1 MPLSLKNK
9 KYPSYKK
16 KSKKKKLGSQKLPR
30 QIMRGGAHPE
40 DVFQSLQRLSIY
52 NDEYTY
58 PELIFQDN
66 VALYNELIEYGKYHL
81 TKFAIDTYAHPRNL
95 LLCIFLN
102 RFELFKL
109 LYNSYY
115 KDKFIKQSGPMHL
128 ENTVYVGI
136 GYNYPHLMN
145 LAGYFPNV
153 NTEKRVFDFS
163 ETFNALINLSKTDLI
178 WTKLFTNT
186 NTGNLNLFWI
196 FIIALGRVDILSA
209 VLVDIIDKEKFREN
223 IMTRTEVVFV
233 PDSADDGD
241 EMVKLLKSE
250 FHFEDHEI
258 KRFVLPDTLHAS
270 SINKKLEESQIIYAE

>member
-16 KSKKKKLGSQKLPR
+16 KSKKKLGSQKLR
-30 QIMRGGAHPE
+30 RADDGGGGHLE
-40 DVFQSLQRLSIY
+40 VVFQSLQISAIY

-58 PELIFQDN
+58 PELIFQNN
-66 VALYNELIEYGKYHL
+66 VALYKELIEYGKYNL
-81 TKFAIDTYAHPRNL
+81 SKFAIDTYAHPRNL

-115 KDKFIKQSGPMHL
+115 KDKFINQSGSRHVGN
-128 ENTVYVGI
+128 EVYVGI
-136 GYNYPHLMN
+136 GYEYPHLMSF
-145 LAGYFPNV
+145 AKYFPNV

-178 WTKLFTNT
+178 RTNLLETNT
-186 NTGNLNLFWI
+186 RNLKLFWI
-196 FIIALGRVDILSA
+196 VIIALGRVDILSA
-209 VLVDIIDKEKFREN
+209 LLDDIDDKEKIHDT
-223 IMTRTEVVFV
+223 IMTGNDVVFV

-241 EMVKLLKSE
+241 RMVELLKSE
-250 FHFEDHEI
+250 FLFEDREI
-258 KRFVLPDTLHAS
+258 VRFVLPDTLHAS
-270 SINKKLEESQIIYAE
+270 SINKKREESQIIYAE